1 LNSTKPKG
9 KYVNTRFYQ
18 SPGLNIERI
27 ARDLEGCYLS
37 QDYKVQHLGNKDHM
51 VVQLKMG
58 SDFEAVIGMQA
69 ALTITLQRYPR
80 GVVATVGQQQ
90 WIDKAAAGAVG
101 MLLLWPLMV
110 TAGVGVIRQSGL
122 ESQVFSMLD
131 SVVLRQRSD
140 VKIGSVPPDVASE
153 ARQQAPPWPAPGQ
166 GSGSRGCANCGELYT
181 AGDVYCSRCGKPLA
195 PPKKYCPEC
204 KAEVKSN
211 ATFCTKCGMQF
222 PT

>member
-1 LNSTKPKG
+1 
-9 KYVNTRFYQ
+9 VNTRFYQ
-18 SPGLNIERI
+18 SPGLDIERI

-37 QDYKVQHLGNKDHM
+37 QDYQVQHFGDKDHV

-58 SDFEAVIGMQA
+58 SELEAVIGMQA
-69 ALTITLQRYPR
+69 ALTVTLQRFPR

-90 WIDKAAAGAVG
+90 WIDKAAAGAIG
-101 MLLLWPLMV
+101 MLLLWPLAV
-110 TAGVGVIRQSGL
+110 TAGVGMIRQAGL

-131 SVVLRQRSD
+131 SVILRQRSD
-140 VKIGSVPPDVASE
+140 IKIGSVPPDIESQ
-153 ARQQAPPWPAPGQ
+153 ARQEAPPSQ
-166 GSGSRGCANCGELYT
+166 ESGSRGCSNCGELYD

-211 ATFCTKCGMQF
+211 ATFCTKCGTQF
-222 PT
+222 PS